1 MASEFFW
8 DTSGFFALLNS
19 DDVQHERARQ
29 WKAQAL
35 AQQRRSITTE
45 WIIGECCTLLTARR
59 RAHLIPRFLDLTERS
74 SSLAVLVSDSTLF
87 IESKAF
93 LRKHLDQGF
102 SFVDCASFVVMRER
116 GLHDALTTDEHF
128 VNAGFNAL
136 LR

>member
-19 DDVQHERARQ
+19 DDPQHERARQ
-29 WKAQAL
+29 WTAHAL

-59 RAHLIPRFLDLTERS
+59 RVHLIPRFLDLTERS
-74 SSLAVLVSDSTLF
+74 ASLVVLMSDSSLF
-87 IESKAF
+87 NESKGF

-102 SFVDCASFVVMRER
+102 SFVDCTSFVIMRER
-116 GLHDALTTDEHF
+116 GLQDALSTDEHF
-128 VNAGFNAL
+128 VHAGFNSL